1 MPTNTT
7 GSMIGIVDLGGQYC
21 HLIARRLRDLRIG
34 SEIVSPERPADQ
46 FGEFA
51 GIILSGGPSSVYDSR
66 SPSVDPKIMELGAPV
81 LGICYGHQ
89 LMAKYLGAEVSPGAR
104 EYGLSTLSVTVGDS
118 LFRDTPPVQK
128 VWMSHS
134 DSVES
139 LPDNILRL
147 ATTDRCETAAFADFE
162 RRLFGVQFHPE
173 VTHSEYGLAI
183 LRNFGIEVCGIKPEV
198 GASERLAALEAEIRK
213 KAGNRSV
220 FFLVSGGVDSSVAF
234 ALCAR
239 ALPVDR
245 MLGLYVDTG
254 LMRRGETEELQQNFH
269 RLGLEGQ
276 LRVRD
281 ESARFLNAL
290 EGVVDPEKKRQIIG
304 RLFVEVQAEA
314 MRDYGIEESAWL
326 LGQGTIYPDTIES
339 GGTAGRAA
347 VIKTH
352 HNRCAEI
359 VALLEKGQVIEPLAE
374 FYKDEVR
381 EVGREI
387 GLDPALTNRWP
398 FPGPGLAIRVL
409 CNKGMSERRAR
420 AVELGP
426 DFADYRAVH
435 LPIRSV
441 GVQGDGRTYREVVAI
456 DGPLDYTRLQKI
468 SSDLCNLR
476 TSFNRVMIR
485 IAGGWD
491 LSETKVFRA
500 SLSRE
505 RIARLREAD
514 FIARSMMQ
522 DAGMTDSVWQ
532 FPVIL
537 APVGQKAGDSVVLRP
552 VNSVDG
558 MTASFSHLPFEILSA
573 MAGKIV
579 NLPGIEGVFLDC
591 TDKPPATIEWE

>member
-198 GASERLAALEAEIRK
+198 GATEHLRALEADIRK
-213 KAGNRSV
+213 NAGNRSV
-220 FFLVSGGVDSSVAF
+220 FFLVSGGVDSSVSF

-381 EVGREI
+381 EVGREV

-591 TDKPPATIEWE
+591 TDKPP